1 MSPLAWVAFAVWCG
15 AVFGV
20 LVYWWVKTRRETCLQ
35 QDEEIPV
42 FPDPEDLP
50 SFDTATPTPM
60 RKCLVCGTEMILGR
74 EGLVWYCPKC
84 DPHPK
89 QG

>member
-1 MSPLAWVAFAVWCG
+1 MNWVDF
-15 AVFGV
+15 VFWGL
-20 LVYWWVKTRRETCLQ
+20 LVFVISGYWWYAAHRHPRIK
-35 QDEEIPV
+35 DDDDIPV

-50 SFDTATPTPM
+50 AFDTAIPTPV